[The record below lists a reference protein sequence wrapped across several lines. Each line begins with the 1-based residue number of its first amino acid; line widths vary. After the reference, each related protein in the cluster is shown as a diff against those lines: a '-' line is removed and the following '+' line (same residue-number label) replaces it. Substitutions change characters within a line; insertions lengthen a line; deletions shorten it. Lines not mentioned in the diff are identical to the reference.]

1 MELPCEICVAK
12 IPPKG
17 ELFEIVGIRCF
28 LGSEFIL
35 FDTAVYGTH
44 WIGYGIWLDLFS
56 EYGKDTYAGFG
67 KGSVPGIE
75 DCTGPDGIHT
85 E

>member
-1 MELPCEICVAK
+1 M
-12 IPPKG
+12 
-17 ELFEIVGIRCF
+17 
-28 LGSEFIL
+28 LGYDEAAMKYVRASIL
-35 FDTAVYGTH
+35 IDTAVEGTH
-44 WIGYGIWLDLFS
+44 WIGPEILHGLFY

-75 DCTGPDGIHT
+75 DCIGSDGIHI